1 MPRQADIVSAS
12 RTTQPQMLEG
22 DIYTFATRLPHLLRA
37 NICMSVCPD
46 LSKGGGGHW
55 RISQNTA
62 SKKMYLMYNN
72 DYLGILDIVSYLSKY
87 PLQAWEGEEGADLSS
102 VLCTDTH
109 GRWKLRWAAS

>member
-1 MPRQADIVSAS
+1 
-12 RTTQPQMLEG
+12 
-22 DIYTFATRLPHLLRA
+22 
-37 NICMSVCPD
+37 
-46 LSKGGGGHW
+46 
-55 RISQNTA
+55 
-62 SKKMYLMYNN
+62 MYLMYNN